1 MPSFRYF
8 LAAAVAVLAAV
19 GARAAD
25 PVVVDL
31 NPTASVGTEL
41 VTVGDVALISGGDA
55 DARAKVARIDLA
67 ELKLRDRSTSVG
79 RLSVGYR
86 LELAGFDAN
95 AVRVVGAERVTIT
108 QNRRTVTVEEVVA
121 AARAELLRQTPD
133 TPGLRLELAQPVVVK
148 LPEVPSFERV
158 AITAKPRGRTTGRVQ
173 MDMTIACGGETL
185 LAFAVHLDVKDA
197 KDAARIDPRVTPA
210 GGVAANANPNEV
222 LVRARQRVEVT
233 YSNGAGL
240 KIVMVGEAQQDG
252 RLGQT
257 VQVMNTSPD
266 SKKLVPAKVVGPG
279 KLEIELG
286 GTTP

>member
-1 MPSFRYF
+1 MPSFRYL
-8 LAAAVAVLAAV
+8 LAAVAAVLAA

-31 NPTASVGTEL
+31 NPTASVGTAL

-55 DARAKVARIDLA
+55 ATRAKVARIDLA
-67 ELKLRDRSTSVG
+67 ELKLRDRSTAVG

-86 LELAGFDAN
+86 LELAGFDPN

-108 QNRRTVTVEEVVA
+108 QTRRTVTVEEVVA

-133 TPGLRLELAQPVVVK
+133 TPGLKLELAQPVVVK
-148 LPEVPSFERV
+148 LPEVPAFERV
-158 AITAKPRGRTTGRVQ
+158 TITAKPRGRATGRIQV
-173 MDMTIACGGETL
+173 DMTIACGGETL
-185 LAFAVHLDVKDA
+185 LAFAVHIDVKDG
-197 KDAARIDPRVTPA
+197 ARVDPRVTPA
-210 GGVAANANPNEV
+210 GGAPAAANPAEV

-233 YSNGAGL
+233 YNSGGL

-279 KLEIELG
+279 KLELELG
-286 GTTP
+286 GLTP